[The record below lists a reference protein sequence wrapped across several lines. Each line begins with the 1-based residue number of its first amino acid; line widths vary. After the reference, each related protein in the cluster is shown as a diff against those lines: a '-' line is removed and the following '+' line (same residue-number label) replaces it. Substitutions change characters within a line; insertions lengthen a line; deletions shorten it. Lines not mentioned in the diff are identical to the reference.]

1 MAKNK
6 IITSQGNVQ
15 FINSK
20 GKTISMHPMHCYAVY
35 QDDTVSFLFIYMK
48 EYSGQAFFASQFE
61 DLEVDGETYDSI
73 DALKEAIAEAFA
85 KAGAQARTEI
95 VDELPET
102 GYTNTIYLLPKEH
115 GEGYDEYIYNEN
127 EGWQLIGDTDIEFER
142 YLEKVVFNAY
152 SADTKE
158 KIDYISGAVDDNASD
173 IQFISGAVDTEIAS
187 REAAD
192 AVISGAMDTLST
204 NLANEVSRAQNAEQ
218 TLQNNINTVN
228 SRVDAEQIA
237 RANADNAISGA
248 VDSVVSDLASEVSRA
263 TAKENEIDSK
273 VDGEISNREAADS
286 VISGAVD
293 SLSANLSLEA
303 QRAQNAESA
312 LDSKIN
318 ALSGESVT
326 SGEVESMIDEAVSG
340 KQDTLIA
347 GENITIVDNVISA
360 SGGGVDSGVVETM
373 IEDYMTTDVLET
385 GVEYRWNINNRLG
398 DLSII
403 GNNNYGWVNASMMEP
418 EVNIVPKYDSN
429 VDGSFGFTIS
439 VISSEIASKLNIN
452 SGTSISGCFI
462 LLIKSE
468 YADTIPSEYKD
479 DNNKCWIKLN
489 QPITSET
496 LTNDVVDGGIYF
508 NAGQIESGIVGWSEV
523 SGNTYHALMLSEPN
537 YYYTIHKFNFNRFSM
552 GQQAAISLTGKF
564 DEIPSYMAVYGQ
576 YIGLCVVLDKNWQ
589 ETSILTPLKSS
600 DAANSF
606 TSTTGKTIF
615 NFAEEKTYA
624 IEDLMADLA
633 LSTTSE
639 NPVQN
644 KVITTA
650 LNNKQDTLVS
660 GTNIKTINNTSILGS
675 GNIDIGGGGVNV
687 VQTTGTSTTDVM
699 SQNAVTTALNNKQ
712 NSGNYWNLDAE
723 PQRLTEATS
732 IINENPS
739 VQTSAI
745 KIYGYDYQNRN
756 FDNLYE
762 FKYINGNP
770 LFRNKYGSEV
780 EVESYGNL
788 SLVETSA
795 ITTSVTSSST
805 DAQIPSAKAV
815 YDEFQEKLVAG
826 DNITIVG
833 NVISAVGGGSSY
845 TAGRGIDITN
855 DTISFKLPI
864 SAGTGYNCIAEGD
877 NTNATANYSHAE
889 GGRTTASGNYSHA
902 EGVST
907 TASMYCSHAEGNY
920 TTANG
925 QSSHVEGNN
934 TTANNNYEH
943 ASGQFNVSNSAST
956 TFGDS
961 GNTLFSVG
969 NGIASYARHNAFEIR
984 QNGDIYCSDGTND
997 VKLQDTITAT
1007 ASNTT
1012 ALGGLSLV
1020 KLTSAEYESLTNKD
1034 SNTLYIISD

>member
-20 GKTISMHPMHCYAVY
+20 GKTISIHPMHCYAVY

-48 EYSGQAFFASQFE
+48 EYSGQAFFSSQFE
-61 DLEVDGETYDSI
+61 DLEVDGVTYDSI

-102 GYTNTIYLLPKEH
+102 GYTNTIYLVKKEH
-115 GEGYDEYIYNEN
+115 GEGYDEYIYNE
-127 EGWQLIGDTDIEFER
+127 EKGWQLLGDTDIEFER
-142 YLEKVVFNAY
+142 YLQKVDFNAY

-158 KIDYISGAVDDNASD
+158 KIDFISGAVDDNASD
-173 IQFISGAVDTEIAS
+173 IQFISGAVDTEIS
-187 REAAD
+187 NREAAD
-192 AVISGAMDTLST
+192 AAISGAVDTLST
-204 NLANEVSRAQNAEQ
+204 NLSNEVQRAQNAEQ

-237 RANADNAISGA
+237 RANADNALSGA
-248 VDSVVSDLASEVSRA
+248 IDSVVSDLASEASRA

-273 VDGEISNREAADS
+273 VDGEISAREAADT

-293 SLSANLSLEA
+293 TLSANLSLEV

-312 LDSKIN
+312 LDSKVN
-318 ALSGESVT
+318 AISG
-326 SGEVESMIDEAVSG
+326 AVDG

-347 GENITIVDNVISA
+347 GENITISGNVISS
-360 SGGGVDSGVVETM
+360 SGGGVDSGAVESI
-373 IEDYMTTDVLET
+373 IEDYMTTDAIES
-385 GVEYRWNINNRLG
+385 GVEYNWRINNKLG

-403 GNNNYGWVNASMMEP
+403 GNNNYGFVNASMMEP
-418 EVNIVPKYDSN
+418 EVNIVPRYDSN
-429 VDGSFGFTIS
+429 VDGSFGFEFSIIS
-439 VISSEIASKLNIN
+439 NEIASKLNIQ
-452 SGTSISGCFI
+452 SGGTVGGHFI

-496 LTNDVVDGGIYF
+496 LTNDVVDGGIYID
-508 NAGQIESGIVGWSEV
+508 AGIIESGIVGWSEV
-523 SGNTYHALMLSEPN
+523 SGNTYHALMLADYN
-537 YYYTIHKFNFNRFSM
+537 TIHKFNFNRFSM

-564 DEIPSYMAVYGQ
+564 DEIPSYMTAYGQ
-576 YIGLCVVLDKNWQ
+576 YIGFSVVLDKNWQ
-589 ETSILTPLKSS
+589 QTSILTPLKSS

-606 TSTTGKTIF
+606 TSTTGKTFF
-615 NFAEEKTYA
+615 NFAEEKTYT
-624 IEDLMADLA
+624 IDDLMADTA
-633 LSTTSE
+633 LSTTSK

-650 LNNKQDTLVS
+650 LNGKQDTLVS
-660 GTNIKTINNTSILGS
+660 GTNIKTINNTSLLGS
-675 GNIDIGGGGVNV
+675 GNIDIQGGGGVNV

-712 NSGNYWNLDAE
+712 NSGNYWNLDTD
-723 PQRLTEATS
+723 PKRLTEATS
-732 IINENPS
+732 IINLNS
-739 VQTSAI
+739 QFSAI
-745 KIYGYDYQNRN
+745 KIYGYDFQGWN

-770 LFRNKYGSEV
+770 LFRNKYGREV

-805 DAQIPSAKAV
+805 DAQVPSAKAV
-815 YDEFQEKLVAG
+815 
-826 DNITIVG
+826 
-833 NVISAVGGGSSY
+833 
-845 TAGRGIDITN
+845 N
-855 DTISFKLPI
+855 DK
-864 SAGTGYNCIAEGD
+864 
-877 NTNATANYSHAE
+877 
-889 GGRTTASGNYSHA
+889 
-902 EGVST
+902 
-907 TASMYCSHAEGNY
+907 
-920 TTANG
+920 
-925 QSSHVEGNN
+925 
-934 TTANNNYEH
+934 
-943 ASGQFNVSNSAST
+943 
-956 TFGDS
+956 
-961 GNTLFSVG
+961 
-969 NGIASYARHNAFEIR
+969 
-984 QNGDIYCSDGTND
+984 
-997 VKLQDTITAT
+997 
-1007 ASNTT
+1007 
-1012 ALGGLSLV
+1012 LGGLSLV
-1020 KLTSAEYESLTNKD
+1020 KLTSAEYEALETKD